1 MTVALADIRISK
13 KIAADLLNYADA
25 VLTLPPHPSLPRPV
39 DSHPDMLLWNCGSK
53 VITYGDY
60 LTVAKDVF
68 ETLEGMGYNVLTASQ
83 YPADKYPRDVSLN
96 CAVIGRNIICNKKF
110 ADDTVLETA
119 KREGLELIHSNQGY
133 AKCSTLP
140 VAENALITAD
150 ASIFNAAINARIDAL
165 LITQGHVRL
174 DGYDTGFIGG
184 ATGVTDDAVLFCGD
198 ISAHPDAQSITDFC
212 LKYNKKPVSLSD
224 EPLYDYGTVFFFESK

>member
-1 MTVALADIRISK
+1 MTVDLKVKIPLGIGVMRALAIVDYGISARL

-96 CAVIGRNIICNKKF
+96 CAVIGRNIICNKKTQDF
-110 ADDTVLETA
+110 HLAFLFIYFLYFSTNLAILLSASSILSIE
-119 KREGLELIHSNQGY
+119 Y
-133 AKCSTLP
+133 A
-140 VAENALITAD
+140 
-150 ASIFNAAINARIDAL
+150 
-165 LITQGHVRL
+165 
-174 DGYDTGFIGG
+174 
-184 ATGVTDDAVLFCGD
+184 
-198 ISAHPDAQSITDFC
+198 
-212 LKYNKKPVSLSD
+212 
-224 EPLYDYGTVFFFESK
+224 